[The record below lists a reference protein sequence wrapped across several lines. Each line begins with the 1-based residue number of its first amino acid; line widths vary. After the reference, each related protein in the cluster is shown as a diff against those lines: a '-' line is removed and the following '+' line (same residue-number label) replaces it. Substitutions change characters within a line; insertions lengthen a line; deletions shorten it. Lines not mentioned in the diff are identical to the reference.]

1 MTGFRNRLLGLC
13 LPPLLLC
20 ALDVTATLLGQSAEY
35 WAGDYLRVNEG
46 SPTFNHL
53 LQIHPLAFVVGIVA
67 WIAVFVGIIL
77 LSPDVLALIL
87 SIAVTFGHAAGA
99 ATWLL
104 WRFHYG
110 YQALNGL
117 WLASAVLLGLGIRY
131 GWQAAPSCEYR
142 ISGWPYWLRWLLIAG
157 LFAIGVYLFLWP
169 RMP

>member
-1 MTGFRNRLLGLC
+1 MSGVGNRLLGLC
-13 LPPLLLC
+13 LPPLLFCL
-20 ALDVTATLLGQSAEY
+20 LDASVTLLGQSAAY

-53 LQIHPLAFVVGIVA
+53 LQIHPLVYVAGIVV
-67 WIAVFVGIIL
+67 WIAIFVGIIL
-77 LSPDVLALIL
+77 LSPDILALIF

-104 WRFHYG
+104 WQFHYA
-110 YQALNGL
+110 YQAVNGL
-117 WLASAVLLGLGIRY
+117 LLVSAVLLGLGIRY
-131 GWQAAPSCEYR
+131 GWRAVPSCQYR
-142 ISGWPYWLRWLLIAG
+142 FSGWPVGLRWLLIAA